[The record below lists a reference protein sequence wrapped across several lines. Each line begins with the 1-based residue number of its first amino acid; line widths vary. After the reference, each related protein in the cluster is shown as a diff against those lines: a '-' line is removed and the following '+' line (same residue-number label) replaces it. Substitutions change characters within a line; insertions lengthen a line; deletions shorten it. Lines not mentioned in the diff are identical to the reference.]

1 MSIKIIYPN
10 NAPMISRAFLAIT
23 KRNYHV
29 VEKSTQHHSIR
40 SLESFSDSSPLYSH
54 IIRNNHLLQENNQL
68 LINLNQQIG
77 KNSQLYGKIAEL
89 QKSLQ
94 LIITAA
100 NEKYDASP

>member
-77 KNSQLYGKIAEL
+77 KNSLLYGKIDEL
-89 QKSLQ
+89 QKTLQ
-94 LIITAA
+94 HIITAA
-100 NEKYDASP
+100 NERYDAAP

>member
-1 MSIKIIYPN
+1 MSPN

-40 SLESFSDSSPLYSH
+40 SIESFADSSPLYSH

-68 LINLNQQIG
+68 LTNLNQQIG

-89 QKSLQ
+89 HKSLQ
-94 LIITAA
+94 VIITAA
-100 NEKYDASP
+100 NERYDAAP